1 MLYNDDTIVLNKD
14 ELNTNSPKSE
24 TELLENALIRET
36 EYDDFEKK
44 YAGQIK
50 EDLFLT
56 ELRKMMVI
64 NDFDV
69 NRINMESGLSQS
81 YIYQLLNGTRIPSR
95 DAIINLSIV
104 FGCDL
109 NETNRLLKICE
120 KQALYAKN
128 KRDSVVIYSI
138 SHSYTLDETNK
149 LLKEKE
155 QQLL

>member
-1 MLYNDDTIVLNKD
+1 MMYNDDTIVLDKD
-14 ELNTNSPKSE
+14 EINKNSSKSE
-24 TELLENALIRET
+24 TELLEDALIREA

-50 EDLFLT
+50 EGLFLT
-56 ELRKMMVI
+56 ELRKLMVI

-69 NRINMESGLSQS
+69 SKIYIESGLSRS
-81 YIYQLLNGTRIPSR
+81 YIYQLLNGDRIPSR
-95 DAIINLSIV
+95 DAIINLAIV
-104 FGCDL
+104 FACDL

-120 KQALYAKN
+120 KQSLYAKN
-128 KRDSVVIYSI
+128 KRDSVIIYSI
-138 SHSYTLDETNK
+138 SHSYTLEETNK